1 MKRLKKF
8 IYLLTAICCVSFSLC
23 SHTASQA
30 DTSVTYLALGDSIS
44 TGYKP
49 ATLPQNVS
57 HTRSLLSMICLWS
70 AKPWMAILPPAS
82 CPSCKA
88 KHWMRLSGLPV

>member
-1 MKRLKKF
+1 MKQLKKF

-30 DTSVTYLALGDSIS
+30 ETSVTYLALGDSIS

-49 ATLPQNVS
+49 AATLPQNVS
-57 HTRSLLSMICLWS
+57 HTRSLLSMICL
-70 AKPWMAILPPAS
+70 
-82 CPSCKA
+82 CCQ
-88 KHWMRLSGLPV
+88 

>member
-1 MKRLKKF
+1 MKQLKKF

-49 ATLPQNVS
+49 GRQPLYHRMFHAPDRCCQ
-57 HTRSLLSMICLWS
+57 
-70 AKPWMAILPPAS
+70 
-82 CPSCKA
+82 
-88 KHWMRLSGLPV
+88 